1 MKIWMKRTRTYGL
14 RWHRFWWRWGAEFK
28 GKWFKIWS
36 SPNDESDQSN
46 KKKKNGEY
54 WHGSTANGTGKRVV
68 SLHLPNSGV
77 QSVTVDDPVDG
88 DISVD
93 NVGQHSIDA
102 SFVGDLVTENEAPL
116 TLSVEALATV
126 SEATARSAVSYRSKR
141 RAKCTSGDSLERA
154 SKLKATRNLDSD
166 FNQGTSDH
174 ISSLCV
180 SAEFILN
187 RLQPLGFSF
196 PSNDSVV
203 HNLVELWANSKFSK
217 PEVHVNQDA
226 LSRVTGNGGK
236 WSGRGGWAR

>member
-1 MKIWMKRTRTYGL
+1 
-14 RWHRFWWRWGAEFK
+14 
-28 GKWFKIWS
+28 
-36 SPNDESDQSN
+36 
-46 KKKKNGEY
+46 
-54 WHGSTANGTGKRVV
+54 VV

-236 WSGRGGWAR
+236 

>member
-1 MKIWMKRTRTYGL
+1 M
-14 RWHRFWWRWGAEFK
+14 
-28 GKWFKIWS
+28 
-36 SPNDESDQSN
+36 
-46 KKKKNGEY
+46 
-54 WHGSTANGTGKRVV
+54 V

-180 SAEFILN
+180 SAEFYL
-187 RLQPLGFSF
+187 
-196 PSNDSVV
+196 
-203 HNLVELWANSKFSK
+203 E
-217 PEVHVNQDA
+217 
-226 LSRVTGNGGK
+226 
-236 WSGRGGWAR
+236 